1 MSIFDPLKSQIL
13 IVDDDVSII
22 HLLSE
27 ILRGT
32 AQITFATKGEQAL
45 KMAQANQPDLIL
57 LDISMAEMGGFEV
70 CQQLKLDPDTKELP
84 IIFMTAHD
92 AKESEIKCF
101 EAGAVDFVLKPF
113 NPRVVLAR
121 VNVHLR
127 LKQHAEALKTLAR
140 RDGLTGL
147 FNRRYFDEIYETEY
161 RRHQRHQLPL
171 GVIVIDIDFFKK
183 YNDSYG
189 HLEGDE
195 VLKRV
200 AHALVSVCKRP
211 GEMLARFGGEEFVA
225 LIPHIDP
232 QHLTKLGDSFCAAVR
247 ELEIPHF
254 QSDVSSHVTV
264 SVGIVSA
271 IPSKDLSQN
280 ALLEVADK
288 TLYSAKHQGRNR
300 FETLIV

>member
-1 MSIFDPLKSQIL
+1 MPLFDPKKSQIL
-13 IVDDDVSII
+13 IVDDDISII

-57 LDISMAEMGGFEV
+57 LDISMAEMDGFEV
-70 CQQLKLDPDTKELP
+70 CRQLKLDPDTKDLP

-92 AKESEIKCF
+92 DTESEIKCF

-113 NPRVVLAR
+113 NPRVVQAR

-127 LKQHAEALKTLAR
+127 LKQHVEMLGTLAN

-147 FNRRYFDEIYETEY
+147 FNRRYFDEIYESEY

-171 GVIVIDIDFFKK
+171 GVVMIDIDCFKK
-183 YNDSYG
+183 YNDFYG
-189 HLEGDE
+189 HVDGDE
-195 VLKRV
+195 ALRRV
-200 AHALVSVCKRP
+200 AQALAGVCKRP
-211 GEMLARFGGEEFVA
+211 GEMVARFGGEEFVA
-225 LIPHIDP
+225 LIPHMDP

-247 ELEIPHF
+247 ELQIPHL
-254 QSDVSSHVTV
+254 QSDAGSHVTV
-264 SVGIVSA
+264 SVGIVCA
-271 IPSKDLSQN
+271 IPSKDSSQN
-280 ALLEVADK
+280 ALLEAADK
-288 TLYSAKHQGRNR
+288 TLYSAKHHGRNR
-300 FETLIV
+300 FETLIL